1 MSNRAWLAVAVLV
14 VIYTVTVVYGW
25 SGVWRGYKTTLSQAD
40 KVTREVL
47 AEKKIPLYMLVVVT
61 LVEYVKH
68 SWFCLLIAFIA
79 AGAIQ
84 EFIPRERM
92 IAILGSGR
100 GILPYFLAAAG
111 APVLSMCSCSIIP
124 LFAGIYRLGA
134 GLGPALAFLLAG
146 PAINPAAVLLTG
158 GLICWKLAVAR
169 AVFAVGIGMLAGFLV
184 AKIYERGRSSN
195 EAPAAVF
202 ANADEESRPFGE
214 RLKSSLVYS
223 WEFVQLV
230 LPLILLG
237 VVMAGILKALV
248 PARLITTY
256 MGNTF
261 AATAAAAA
269 MGVVAYTPTLVEV
282 PFVKG
287 LMELGLGTA
296 PALAFLITGPA
307 LSLPSILG
315 TMRVVGVR
323 IPLTYAV
330 VMWVLGTAAGLIFA
344 ALAPAIGL

>member
-1 MSNRAWLAVAVLV
+1 
-14 VIYTVTVVYGW
+14 
-25 SGVWRGYKTTLSQAD
+25 
-40 KVTREVL
+40 
-47 AEKKIPLYMLVVVT
+47 MLVVVT
-61 LVEYVKH
+61 LVDYVKH

-84 EFIPRERM
+84 EFVPRERM

-158 GLICWKLAVAR
+158 GLISWRLAVAR
-169 AVFAVGIGMLAGFLV
+169 AVFAIGIGMLAGFVV
-184 AKIYERGRSSN
+184 AKIYERRR
-195 EAPAAVF
+195 EETVAAVVPD
-202 ANADEESRPFGE
+202 AQEESRRFGE
-214 RLKSSLVYS
+214 RLKSSLAYS
-223 WEFVQLV
+223 WEFVQMV

-256 MGNTF
+256 MGNTV

-287 LMELGLGTA
+287 LMELGLGTG

-307 LSLPSILG
+307 LSMPSILG
-315 TMRVVGVR
+315 TMRVVGVK

-330 VMWVLGTAAGLIFA
+330 VMWVLGTTAGLIFA
-344 ALAPAIGL
+344 AVVPAVGS

>member
-1 MSNRAWLAVAVLV
+1 LV
-14 VIYTVTVVYGW
+14 
-25 SGVWRGYKTTLSQAD
+25 D
-40 KVTREVL
+40 
-47 AEKKIPLYMLVVVT
+47 
-61 LVEYVKH
+61 YVKH
-68 SWFCLLIAFIA
+68 SWFCLLIAFVA

-146 PAINPAAVLLTG
+146 PAINPAAVLLTA
-158 GLICWKLAVAR
+158 GLISWKLAVAR
-169 AVFAVGIGMLAGFLV
+169 AIFAVGIGMLTGFLV
-184 AKIYERGRSSN
+184 AKIYERGRPQD
-195 EAPAAVF
+195 APAAVV
-202 ANADEESRPFGE
+202 ATVDEESRPFSK
-214 RLKSSLVYS
+214 RLISSLVYS

-237 VVMAGILKALV
+237 VVMAGVLKALV
-248 PARLITTY
+248 PARLITEY

-261 AATAAAAA
+261 AATTAAAA

-287 LMELGLGTA
+287 LMELGLGTG

-315 TMRVVGVR
+315 TMRVVGVK

-330 VMWVLGTAAGLIFA
+330 VMWLLGTAAGLIFA
-344 ALAPAIGL
+344 ALVPGVGL